1 MKRGRRQTRRDAG
14 RPRGAPIVEAVLAGT
29 LEELAETGLEGLSVE
44 RVARRASVNKTS
56 VYRRWPTREALVAAA
71 LEGILGS
78 VAARVADTGSLR
90 GDLLSLLAPVA
101 GFLSEGTGRAVLRAA
116 LSESSASSVA
126 SLAARKLQQQATSP
140 VGALVVRARARGEW
154 REGVNGEQLV
164 FVLVGAVIH
173 RAMLEH
179 GPLTKPWLASLVDL
193 VLFGVIPRQPS
204 DPSPPDIAPL
214 VRGRNERKR
223 KAPAKPRLSSMLPI
237 WSAPPTKFSGRG
249 AEIQLVLSR
258 IPPVPPGV
266 A

>member
-1 MKRGRRQTRRDAG
+1 MKRGRRRRDAG
-14 RPRGAPIVEAVLAGT
+14 RPRGAPIVQAVLAET
-29 LEELAETGLEGLSVE
+29 LKELAESGLEGLSVE
-44 RVARRASVNKTS
+44 RVARAASVNKTT
-56 VYRRWPTREALVAAA
+56 VYRRWPTRGALVAAA

-78 VAARVADTGSLR
+78 VAAKGADTGSLR

-116 LSESSASSVA
+116 LSESSASSIA

-164 FVLVGAVIH
+164 FVMVGAVIH

-179 GPLTKPWLASLVDL
+179 GPLTKRWLASLVDL
-193 VLFGVIPRQPS
+193 VLFGVVPRRPS
-204 DPSPPDIAPL
+204 DPSPPDIDPL

-223 KAPAKPRLSSMLPI
+223 KAPAKPRLSSKLPDVD
-237 WSAPPTKFSGRG
+237 SNHGHG
-249 AEIQLVLSR
+249 D
-258 IPPVPPGV
+258 
-266 A
+266 